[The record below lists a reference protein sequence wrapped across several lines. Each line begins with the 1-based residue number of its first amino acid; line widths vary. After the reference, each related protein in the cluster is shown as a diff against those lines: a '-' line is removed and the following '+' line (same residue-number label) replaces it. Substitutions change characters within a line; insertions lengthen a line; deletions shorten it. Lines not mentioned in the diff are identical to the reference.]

1 MIYSLIRFKIEKNN
15 EDDSEKI
22 ELPLY
27 FTTSIIV
34 LILLVFLGLYSNN
47 VLTQNEVITFY
58 MAQFYQAK
66 FTR

>member
-1 MIYSLIRFKIEKNN
+1 MKNEN
-15 EDDSEKI
+15 DSEKI